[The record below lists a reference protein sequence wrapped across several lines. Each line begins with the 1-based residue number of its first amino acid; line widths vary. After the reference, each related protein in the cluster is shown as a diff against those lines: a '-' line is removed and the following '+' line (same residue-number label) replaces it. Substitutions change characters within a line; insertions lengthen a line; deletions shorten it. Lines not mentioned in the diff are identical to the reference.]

1 MDYLVIFEKGNQG
14 YGAYVPDLPGCV
26 AAGKTLDEV
35 RELIRDAIPL
45 HLESMREQGEPI
57 PAPTSVADVVRV
69 A

>member
-26 AAGKTLDEV
+26 AAGETLDEV
-35 RELIRDAIPL
+35 RELIREAVPL
-45 HLESMREQGEPI
+45 HLELMREQGEPI